1 TVPAQAR
8 ALRSR
13 PADRTG
19 PKLRLVR
26 QRLRGARLLLRASA
40 RDAAGVA
47 RVELRIDGRKVLARR
62 ASRLSYRWRLRPGR
76 HRIVAVAY
84 DKRGNRG
91 TYQLTLRVPRA

>member
-1 TVPAQAR
+1 
-8 ALRSR
+8 
-13 PADRTG
+13 
-19 PKLRLVR
+19 
-26 QRLRGARLLLRASA
+26 
-40 RDAAGVA
+40 AGVA

-91 TYQLTLRVPRA
+91 AYQLTLRVPR